1 MCLSPAAWSNE
12 GRMRESLNL
21 QAFPIDVSLESCLKT
36 SVSGAVILSEKAGSE
51 CSVLTG
57 GHTPVWVG
65 VRE

>member
-1 MCLSPAAWSNE
+1 
-12 GRMRESLNL
+12 MRESLNL